1 MVFWG
6 IRSALKFLSDG
17 ATAAARL
24 TWAGSW
30 RLLLWAP
37 MGVVA
42 MLAAQTLAMH
52 HPLWPVSAAA
62 AVWLWFA
69 LTLWR
74 PGLWLLVVP
83 ASLPL
88 LNFSPWTGWL
98 IFDEFDLLV
107 LATLAGGYVRLA
119 FETRPEP
126 AEIPPPLA
134 PARTSR
140 LLIASALL
148 LGASSVLS
156 LLRGF
161 ADAGFNAP
169 TLFQGYADPLNSLRV
184 SKSSFSVLLL
194 LPLLLRQL
202 RVSAAAAS
210 QHLAHGM
217 LLGISVVM
225 VAVLWERAAYPGLL
239 NFSAHYRTTALF
251 WEMHVGGAALD
262 AYLALATP
270 FVAWLLWSARSPGR
284 WAMAAVLTLLCGY
297 VCLTTFSRGVYLAVG
312 VPLVVLGLVAWVRWL
327 DLQPAWHSWRSWR
340 RLASALLLL
349 ALLAEVI
356 GVVGGGSFMKKRLAA
371 SEDDAGSRLDHW
383 SHGLGLVQTAGEWM
397 FGIGLG
403 RLPASYARFVAGGEF
418 SGDAQVVQARPG
430 LAAVRISGPRTVS
443 QIGGLFALTQ
453 RVDIVPGVRYG
464 VDLRVRTLSAAVL
477 RLRVCELHLL
487 YERRCQRATIDLGR
501 QITDWQHLRF
511 ALDGPSLKPG
521 AWYAP
526 RIGVLQV
533 SVLNAGGAV
542 ELTDIRLLA
551 PGRPDLLSNG
561 NFARSLA
568 HWFPAAQRYFLP
580 WHIDN
585 LYLETL
591 VERGVFG
598 LLALGGVAGGALWS
612 LRSSGS
618 RRSSESFHG
627 LQPLANGPTGAYPI
641 TAFLAASLGGALLV
655 GMVSSVLDVPRVAF
669 LFFFISFFSIA
680 ISCGCG
686 RSRGHQQQTPLRP
699 PIEYAIAPGHP
710 LA

>member
-17 ATAAARL
+17 AIAAARL
-24 TWAGSW
+24 TRSGSW

-37 MGVVA
+37 LGVAV
-42 MLAAQTLAMH
+42 MLAAQTLALH

-98 IFDEFDLLV
+98 IFDEFDLLI

-119 FETRPEP
+119 FEMAFEARPGP
-126 AEIPPPLA
+126 AEIPAPLA
-134 PARTSR
+134 SARTSR

-161 ADAGFNAP
+161 GDAGFNAP
-169 TLFQGYADPLNSLRV
+169 TLYQGYADPLNSLRV
-184 SKSSFSVLLL
+184 SKSSLAILLL
-194 LPLLLRQL
+194 LPLMLRQL
-202 RVSAAAAS
+202 RVSATAAS
-210 QHLAHGM
+210 QYLAHGM
-217 LLGISVVM
+217 LLGISVVT

-262 AYLALATP
+262 AYLTLATP
-270 FVAWLLWSARSPGR
+270 FVAWLLWTARSPGR

-327 DLQPAWHSWRSWR
+327 DLQPAWRSWR
-340 RLASALLLL
+340 KLASALLLL

-356 GVVGGGSFMKKRLAA
+356 GVVGGGSFMQKRLAA
-371 SEDDAGSRLDHW
+371 SEDDAGSRLAHW

-418 SGDAQVVQARPG
+418 SGGVEVVPVVPVVQVVQAG
-430 LAAVRISGPRTVS
+430 QSSSAVRISGPRTVS
-443 QIGGLFALTQ
+443 QIGELFALTQ

-487 YERRCQRATIDLGR
+487 YERRCQRATVDLGR
-501 QITDWQHLRF
+501 QSADWQHLHF

-526 RIGVLQV
+526 RMGVLQV
-533 SVLNAGGAV
+533 SVLNAGGVV
-542 ELTDIRLLA
+542 ELTDIQLLA
-551 PGRPDLLSNG
+551 PGRPALLRNG
-561 NFARSLA
+561 TFAGSLA

-591 VERGVFG
+591 IERGVLG
-598 LLALGGVAGGALWS
+598 LLALGGVAGSALWA
-612 LRSSGS
+612 LRSVWSNRSQRARGS
-618 RRSSESFHG
+618 AGST
-627 LQPLANGPTGAYPI
+627 PCPI
-641 TAFLAASLGGALLV
+641 TAFLAASLSGALLV

-669 LFFFISFFSIA
+669 LFFLVSFFA
-680 ISCGCG
+680 I
-686 RSRGHQQQTPLRP
+686 
-699 PIEYAIAPGHP
+699 AIAPGHP
-710 LA
+710 RA